1 MHKVEI
7 LENGNVKLTIP
18 MSFRNCAGRKRIVT
32 PDEEVTFTDPM
43 VTSLARAFRWQA
55 LIDEGVYSNVQELA
69 RAIGKDMAYI
79 SRITRLTLLS
89 PEIIHGVLTGSWI
102 KSAWKSASSLFQCY
116 GTSRKS
122 FSALSNASSFWR

>member
-7 LENGNVKLTIP
+7 LENGNVKLAIP

-69 RAIGKDMAYI
+69 RAIGKDMAYV
-79 SRITRLTLLS
+79 SRITRFKLLS
-89 PEIIHGVLTGSWI
+89 PEIIPGKCRRNEHRRQNYQQKFFHFSSPFAVLIDFISITRI
-102 KSAWKSASSLFQCY
+102 
-116 GTSRKS
+116 
-122 FSALSNASSFWR
+122 